1 MELEKQNAPV
11 IPNIDT
17 YKYVLLITHL
27 GGNHGAAAPNT
38 PPNNST
44 IFNVSFNKEYIF
56 YSCTYNVVEWL
67 MVPEKVENECGVAV
81 CEFA

>member
-1 MELEKQNAPV
+1 LELEKQNAPV

-17 YKYVLLITHL
+17 YKYVLLITHQ
-27 GGNHGAAAPNT
+27 GGNHGAAAPNI

-67 MVPEKVENECGVAV
+67 LVPEQVEN
-81 CEFA
+81 